1 MLKDG
6 HLQTDLILVTNGSAL
21 TVSYIGPQYGMNQEF
36 VADLYNLKI
45 GNQVPTICVRPHE
58 SLAARVRETVKKFS
72 GV

>member
-1 MLKDG
+1 M
-6 HLQTDLILVTNGSAL
+6 TRSSLILDINGKAL

-36 VADLYNLKI
+36 VGDLYNLKI